1 MYAYNNGSTA
11 GSECSLLRP
20 FFFNVGQ
27 NPPECPEG
35 VLKCPKS
42 VWGSTLPQDDADII
56 TVRVIWSEPAV
67 PLRQTHCHTFP
78 AQMDHGG

>member
-1 MYAYNNGSTA
+1 MSAYNNTVA
-11 GSECSLLRP
+11 PQLVVTF
-20 FFFNVGQ
+20 FFFNVGHK

-35 VLKCPKS
+35 VLKCPTS

-56 TVRVIWSEPAV
+56 TARVIWSEPTG

-78 AQMDHGG
+78 AQMDRGG